1 MHELMATLKERVAS
15 GLKRRAIKTCSEWTK
30 AYRVMGQP
38 FPGRWTFDHHPWA
51 KDMCDCTAERMVG
64 QKAAQMAFTEVALNK
79 VFYGIDVKGSSAIYI
94 LPASTPDASDFSTS
108 RFDPAL
114 DLSDHLRNLFSDV
127 KNIGHKRAGS
137 ANLFIRG
144 SRSRSQ
150 LKSVPVGLAIL
161 DEVDEMKQENVPLA
175 FERMSGQLEK
185 QAYLLST
192 PTIPKFGINEF
203 FLNSTQDHYFFRCPG
218 CKRLVEL
225 TWPDCFELIGD
236 SAHDPRL
243 AESFVKCGKCSKK
256 LDRDIKAAALLETGQ
271 WVSGYTDRLDRGF
284 FINQMYSKTVSPR
297 NFAELFL
304 KAQTNPAD
312 EQEFYNSKLGETR
325 IVEGAKIT
333 DKHLDECLGNF
344 KKQDI
349 SPAHSL
355 ITMGIDVGK
364 WLHVEIDRWTID
376 NAVSSAD
383 ITVLAKCQVL
393 ADLKV
398 QHFEELDRFMQEFR
412 VAFAVIDAN
421 PERRK
426 ALEFAERFY
435 GRVRMCFYG
444 RGISTKQI
452 HLKEEEEHSM
462 TVDRTSWLDAS
473 LGRFRTRRIS
483 LPVDISTEYKN
494 HIKEPI
500 RVYEKDSDGNPVS
513 RYVSVGDDHYAHART
528 YAEIALPLAAN
539 LSGHQN
545 ISGVY

>member
-1 MHELMATLKERVAS
+1 
-15 GLKRRAIKTCSEWTK
+15 
-30 AYRVMGQP
+30 MGQP
-38 FPGRWTFDHHPWA
+38 FPGPWTFDHHPWA
-51 KDMCDCTAERMVG
+51 KAMCDCEAERMVG

-79 VFYGIDVKGSSAIYI
+79 VFYSIDVKGTSCIYI

-114 DLSDHLRNLFSDV
+114 SLSTHLEGLFSDV

-192 PTIPKFGINEF
+192 PTLPKFGINEF
-203 FLNSTQDHYFFRCPG
+203 YINSTQDHFFFRCPH
-218 CKRLVEL
+218 CSRLTEL
-225 TWPDCFELIGD
+225 IWPDCFELIGED
-236 SAHDPRL
+236 QNDPRL
-243 AESFVKCGKCSKK
+243 QESFVKCKECKK
-256 LDRDIKAAALLETGQ
+256 KITPEEKAQALVETGQ
-271 WVSGYTDRLDRGF
+271 WVSGYTDRLTRGF
-284 FINQMYSKTVSPR
+284 YINQLYSKTVKPYEI
-297 NFAELFL
+297 AELFL

-312 EQEFYNSKLGETR
+312 EQEFYNSKMGETR

-333 DKHLDECLGNF
+333 DVHIDECMGNF

-364 WLHVEIDRWTID
+364 WLHVEVDRWALDSNI
-376 NAVSSAD
+376 SSGD
-383 ITVLAKCQVL
+383 ITILAKCQVL
-393 ADLKV
+393 ADLKI
-398 QHFEELDRFMQEFR
+398 QHFEELDQLMQQYR

-426 ALEFAERFY
+426 AMEFAQRFY

-444 RGISTKQI
+444 RGVSSKQI

-483 LPVDISTEYKN
+483 LPIDISTEYKN

-500 RVYEKDSDGNPVS
+500 RVYEKDKDGNPVS

>member
-1 MHELMATLKERVAS
+1 MHELKTLLRERVAS
-15 GLKRRAIKTCSEWTK
+15 GLKRRAIKTCSEWAK

-38 FPGRWTFDHHPWA
+38 FPGKWTFDHHPWA

-64 QKAAQMAFTEVALNK
+64 QKAAQLAFTEVALNK
-79 VFYGIDVKGSSAIYI
+79 VFYNIDVKGGSCLYI

-114 DLSDHLRNLFSDV
+114 DLSDHLKGLFSDV

-150 LKSVPVGLAIL
+150 LKSLPVGTIIF

-175 FERMSGQLEK
+175 FERMSGQVEK
-185 QAYLLST
+185 QAFLLST
-192 PTIPKFGINEF
+192 PTIPKFGINNF
-203 FLNSTQDHYFFRCPG
+203 FLNSTQDHYFFKCPG
-218 CKRLVEL
+218 CSRLIEL

-236 SAHDPRL
+236 SEFDPRL
-243 AESFVKCGKCSKK
+243 AESFIKCGKCKK
-256 LDRDIKAAALLETGQ
+256 RLSQDNKAAALLETGR

-284 FINQMYSKTVSPR
+284 YVNQLYSKTISPR
-297 NFAELFL
+297 AIAELFV
-304 KAQTNPAD
+304 KAQSNPAS
-312 EQEFYNSKLGETR
+312 EQEFYNSKMGLTR

-333 DKHLDECLGNF
+333 DKHLDECAGNF
-344 KKQDI
+344 KKQDV

-376 NAVSSAD
+376 NTIATTDITTMARCQVIAD
-383 ITVLAKCQVL
+383 I
-393 ADLKV
+393 KV
-398 QHFEELDRFMQEFR
+398 RDFEELDRLMREYR

-435 GRVRMCFYG
+435 GRVRLCFYG
-444 RGISTKQI
+444 RGVATKQI
-452 HLKEEEEHSM
+452 HLKEEEEHTM

-483 LPVDISTEYKN
+483 LPIDISTEYKN

-500 RVYEKDSDGNPVS
+500 RVYEKDKDGNPTS
-513 RYVSVGDDHYAHART
+513 RYVSVDDDHYAHARN
-528 YAEIALPLAAN
+528 YAEIALPLAA
-539 LSGHQN
+539 SMTGHQDVT
-545 ISGVY
+545 GVY